1 VLAEKELTVVLD
13 FHTIH
18 TFVKVDTT
26 S

>member
-1 VLAEKELTVVLD
+1 LAEKELTVVLD